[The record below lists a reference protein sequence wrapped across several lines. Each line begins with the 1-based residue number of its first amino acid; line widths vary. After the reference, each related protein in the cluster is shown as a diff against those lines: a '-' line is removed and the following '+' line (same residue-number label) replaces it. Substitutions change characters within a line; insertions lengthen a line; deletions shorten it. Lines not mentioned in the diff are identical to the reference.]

1 MSSANV
7 TEIGSAEF
15 ESRIL
20 NEKSPVVLD
29 FYSDECAPC
38 ESLAPKYEEMADLF
52 GENIRFYKIFRQQN
66 RELAKSLGVSS
77 SPTVIFYK
85 DGKET
90 AQRLMG
96 GIKKKELLE
105 NISKII
111 PKEKFNIGLSKKK
124 PSVKYADVLILG
136 GGPAGFSAAIYS
148 SQAKLKTIIA
158 DPELTGGQVKITH
171 LISNY
176 PGTGKAVN
184 GYELM
189 HNMLEQAKMSGT
201 EIIAASDISEIQIS
215 ENGKDHIL
223 SLDGGDTTV
232 IAKSLIISTGAK
244 PRLLGVPGE
253 TEYRGQGISYC
264 ATCDGKYYDNK
275 EIVVIGGG
283 NSAVEESLFLT
294 RFADRVTLIQNLDR
308 LTANQTAVDRI
319 SSHKKVN
326 IIYNQTAY
334 KFEKDDQGRII
345 IGLLNL
351 LSGEKTELK
360 TDGVFIFIGMIPNT
374 EGLPLSLDRDKGGY
388 LVTDEDMQTNIRG
401 VFAAGDV
408 RSKRFRQ
415 AATAVGDGCIA
426 GMMAAAMLAE

>member
-1 MSSANV
+1 MSSANI

-15 ESRIL
+15 ETKIL
-20 NEKSPVVLD
+20 NEKSPAVLD

-52 GENIRFYKIFRQQN
+52 GENVRFYKIFRQQN
-66 RELAKSLGVSS
+66 RELANSLGVSS
-77 SPTVIFYK
+77 SPTVIFFK

-90 AQRLMG
+90 AERLMG
-96 GIKKKELLE
+96 GIKKRELLE
-105 NISKII
+105 NISRMI
-111 PKEKFNIGLSKKK
+111 PTDRFQAGISKKK

-136 GGPAGFSAAIYS
+136 GGPAGFSAAIYT
-148 SQAKLKTIIA
+148 SQAKLKTVIA

-189 HNMLEQAKMSGT
+189 HNMLEQAKLSGT

-215 ENGKDHIL
+215 ENGQEHIL

-232 IAKSLIISTGAK
+232 RAKTLIISTGAK

-294 RFADRVTLIQNLDR
+294 RFADRVTVVQNLDR
-308 LTANQTAVDRI
+308 LTANQTSVEKI
-319 SSHKKVN
+319 TSHKKVK
-326 IIYNQTAY
+326 IVYNQTAY

-345 IGLLNL
+345 VGLLNL
-351 LSGEKTELK
+351 LSGEKSELK
-360 TDGVFIFIGMIPNT
+360 TDGVFIFIGMVPNT
-374 EGLPLSLDRDKGGY
+374 EGLPLSLERDKGGY
-388 LVTDEDMQTNIRG
+388 LVTDEDMKTNLKG

-408 RSKRFRQ
+408 RSKRIRQ
-415 AATAVGDGCIA
+415 AATAVGDG
-426 GMMAAAMLAE
+426 

>member
-1 MSSANV
+1 MTSANI
-7 TEIGSAEF
+7 TEIGSSEF
-15 ESRIL
+15 ETKIL
-20 NEKSPVVLD
+20 NEKNPVILD

-52 GENIRFYKIFRQQN
+52 GENVRFYKIFRQQN
-66 RELAKSLGVSS
+66 RELANSLGVSS
-77 SPTVIFYK
+77 SPTVIFFK

-90 AQRLMG
+90 AERLMG
-96 GIKKKELLE
+96 GIKKRELLE
-105 NISKII
+105 NIRRMI
-111 PKEKFNIGLSKKK
+111 PTDRFQAGISKKK

-136 GGPAGFSAAIYS
+136 GGPAGFSAAIYT
-148 SQAKLKTIIA
+148 SQAKLKTVIA

-189 HNMLEQAKMSGT
+189 HNMLEQAKLSGT

-215 ENGKDHIL
+215 ENGQEHIL
-223 SLDGGDTTV
+223 SLDGGDMTV

-283 NSAVEESLFLT
+283 NSAVEETLFLT

-308 LTANQTAVDRI
+308 LTANQTAVERI
-319 SSHKKVN
+319 TSHQKVN

-351 LSGEKTELK
+351 LSGEKSELK

-374 EGLPLSLDRDKGGY
+374 ECLPLSLKRDKGGY
-388 LVTDEDMQTNIRG
+388 LVTNEDMETNLKG

-408 RSKRFRQ
+408 RSKKIRQ
-415 AATAVGDGCIA
+415 AATAVGDGCTA
-426 GMMAAAMLAE
+426 AMMAATLMAE